1 MLESSTMVV
10 SSTINSIAASVSTLW
25 GTGVATIGLI
35 PTAFFTVATVI
46 GVYVTLKWLWKKAK
60 KAWTDRGA
68 QVTQVPVVS
77 NT

>member
-25 GTGVATIGLI
+25 GTSVATIGLI

-60 KAWTDRGA
+60 KAWTDRGV